1 MVASIWLHWYS
12 MPRLQKA
19 LGLIPSITKIRS
31 NILLLLELQHSREME
46 ARELEIQGHPQIQ
59 KQS

>member
-1 MVASIWLHWYS
+1 MVASIWLRWYS

-31 NILLLLELQHSREME
+31 NTLLLLEFQHSRGME
-46 ARELEIQGHPQIQ
+46 VRESEIQGHPQIQ

>member
-1 MVASIWLHWYS
+1 MASIWLRWYS
-12 MPRLQKA
+12 MPRLQKV

-31 NILLLLELQHSREME
+31 NTLLLPEFQHSREME
-46 ARELEIQGHPQIQ
+46 ARESEIQGYPQIQ